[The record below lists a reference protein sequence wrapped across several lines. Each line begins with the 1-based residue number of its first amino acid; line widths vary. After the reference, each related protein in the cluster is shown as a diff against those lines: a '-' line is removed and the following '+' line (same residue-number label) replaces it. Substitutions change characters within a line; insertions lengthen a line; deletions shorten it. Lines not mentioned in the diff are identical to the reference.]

1 MGLLEAKLKRAAFQ
15 TMLLLIQQANGR
27 WRPAERLSSEPNWNG
42 KQMNALYERFR
53 IHLER
58 SSIVRFRIFI
68 LSIDKCA
75 TAASFRRERHGTAWT
90 DERLEGSESSESK
103 FVRLEQLW
111 QLMQIIVLHCAVCV
125 CVLLRGSSSC
135 LWSINRVDRTAHM
148 AHYSNITPTA
158 WPRSLSGCL
167 VD

>member
-1 MGLLEAKLKRAAFQ
+1 MRLAMGLLEAKLKRAAFQ

-68 LSIDKCA
+68 LSIDECA
-75 TAASFRRERHGTAWT
+75 TAACFRRERRTACNDMDWRT
-90 DERLEGSESSESK
+90 LGRLGIERI
-103 FVRLEQLW
+103 
-111 QLMQIIVLHCAVCV
+111 QIRQIGAALAAYANHRVTLCRVCV
-125 CVLLRGSSSC
+125 CLIERLIE
-135 LWSINRVDRTAHM
+135 LFM
-148 AHYSNITPTA
+148 KY
-158 WPRSLSGCL
+158 
-167 VD
+167 